1 VPRDEQTTAGAEDAV
16 SEQGFQ
22 TAKVLKDIVASLA
35 PIELRPGDIL
45 MRQGE
50 VSDAAYFLESGS
62 VLVYAETP
70 YGPVSLATLEGPR
83 LVGEIGAF
91 ADLERT
97 ASVKAVGAA
106 RVFRIGRAP
115 LLELGRKSPELLM
128 SVVRQL
134 GQQIDSVNKAVAL
147 YTNALAALERREFD
161 EAILSD
167 LAAPSPRLAEFAGA
181 FRRFAGQILGKR
193 RQQDEMAAAAM
204 IQKSFLPKESAV
216 NVTGGDFEIRAR
228 MRPAREVGGD
238 FYDYFMLDADRLAV
252 VIGDVCGK
260 GTPAS
265 LFMAVVV
272 TVLRAAARE
281 EADVASMFATAFY
294 GVLDLRSGALEYCNC
309 GHNAPVHILAS
320 GEFRRLDAT
329 GLPLALY
336 ENLPAEASKIELDP
350 GDSLVLFTDGVTEAV
365 NLSQEEFGEPLLLET
380 LLESRQCTMSELV
393 SRLFAVVDA
402 FAQEEEQAD
411 DITCVAVRRR

>member
-1 VPRDEQTTAGAEDAV
+1 
-16 SEQGFQ
+16 
-22 TAKVLKDIVASLA
+22 
-35 PIELRPGDIL
+35 
-45 MRQGE
+45 M
-50 VSDAAYFLESGS
+50 
-62 VLVYAETP
+62 
-70 YGPVSLATLEGPR
+70 
-83 LVGEIGAF
+83 
-91 ADLERT
+91 
-97 ASVKAVGAA
+97 
-106 RVFRIGRAP
+106 
-115 LLELGRKSPELLM
+115 
-128 SVVRQL
+128 
-134 GQQIDSVNKAVAL
+134 NKAVAL
-147 YTNALAALERREFD
+147 YTNALEALERREFD
-161 EAILSD
+161 EAILND

-181 FRRFAGQILGKR
+181 FRRFADQIHGKR
-193 RQQDEMAAAAM
+193 RRQDEMAAAAM
-204 IQKSFLPKESAV
+204 IQKSFLPRESAV
-216 NVTGGDFEIRAR
+216 NMTGGDFEIRAR

-281 EADVASMFATAFY
+281 EADAASAIARANSLLCRDNAASMFATAFY

-320 GEFRRLDAT
+320 GELRRLVAT

-336 ENLPAEASKIELDP
+336 DDLPAAASKIQLDP

-365 NLSQEEFGEPLLLET
+365 NLSQQEFGEPLLLET
-380 LLESRQCTMSELV
+380 LLGSRQCNMSELV

-411 DITCVAVRRR
+411 DITCVAIKRR

>member
-1 VPRDEQTTAGAEDAV
+1 
-16 SEQGFQ
+16 
-22 TAKVLKDIVASLA
+22 
-35 PIELRPGDIL
+35 
-45 MRQGE
+45 
-50 VSDAAYFLESGS
+50 
-62 VLVYAETP
+62 
-70 YGPVSLATLEGPR
+70 
-83 LVGEIGAF
+83 
-91 ADLERT
+91 
-97 ASVKAVGAA
+97 
-106 RVFRIGRAP
+106 
-115 LLELGRKSPELLM
+115 
-128 SVVRQL
+128 
-134 GQQIDSVNKAVAL
+134 
-147 YTNALAALERREFD
+147 
-161 EAILSD
+161 
-167 LAAPSPRLAEFAGA
+167 
-181 FRRFAGQILGKR
+181 
-193 RQQDEMAAAAM
+193 
-204 IQKSFLPKESAV
+204 
-216 NVTGGDFEIRAR
+216 

-281 EADVASMFATAFY
+281 EADAASTIARANSLLCRDNAASMFATAFY

-320 GEFRRLDAT
+320 GEFQRLVAT

-336 ENLPAEASKIELDP
+336 ESLPAAASKIQLDP

-380 LLESRQCTMSELV
+380 LLGSRQCTMSELV

-411 DITCVAVRRR
+411 DITCVAIRRR

>member
-1 VPRDEQTTAGAEDAV
+1 
-16 SEQGFQ
+16 
-22 TAKVLKDIVASLA
+22 
-35 PIELRPGDIL
+35 
-45 MRQGE
+45 
-50 VSDAAYFLESGS
+50 

-161 EAILSD
+161 EAILS
-167 LAAPSPRLAEFAGA
+167 
-181 FRRFAGQILGKR
+181 
-193 RQQDEMAAAAM
+193 EMAAAAM

-216 NVTGGDFEIRAR
+216 NMTGGDFEIRAK

-265 LFMAVVV
+265 FFMAVVV

-281 EADVASMFATAFY
+281 EADAASMIARANSLLCRDNAASMFATAFY

-320 GEFRRLDAT
+320 GEFRRLVAT

-336 ENLPAEASKIELDP
+336 ENLPAAASKIQLDP
-350 GDSLVLFTDGVTEAV
+350 GDSLVLFTDGV
-365 NLSQEEFGEPLLLET
+365 
-380 LLESRQCTMSELV
+380 
-393 SRLFAVVDA
+393 
-402 FAQEEEQAD
+402 
-411 DITCVAVRRR
+411 